1 MPAFET
7 REPISVV
14 VEIGVGDIRITASDR
29 TDTIVEVRPSDPAM
43 KGDVS
48 AAEHTRVEYAGGRL
62 IIKAPKG
69 WRQFSPRRGGESIDL
84 QIDLPADSDVQG
96 EAAVA
101 VVRCIGRLGEC
112 RFKTGAGDV
121 YVEHAGQVVLRTG
134 AGDVSVDRASGHTE
148 VTSGSGAVWIGAIDG
163 SAVVKN
169 GNGDTWVGMV
179 TGDLRVSAAN
189 GKIVVD
195 ESSSSVAAKTAN
207 GDVRLGGVAGGPV
220 VAETAFG
227 KIEVG
232 IPEGVAAW
240 LDLKTHFGNVRNDL
254 EAADRPGPD
263 QHAVEVRAQTA
274 FGDIVIGRSPAP
286 STRKEDA

>member
-14 VEIGVGDIRITASDR
+14 MEIGVGDIRIAASDR
-29 TDTIVEVRPSDPAM
+29 TDTIVEVRPSNPEV
-43 KGDVS
+43 KGEVT
-48 AAEHTRVEYAGGRL
+48 AAEHTRVDYAGGRL
-62 IIKAPKG
+62 IIRAPKG
-69 WRQFSPRRGGESIDL
+69 WRQFSPRRGGESIDV
-84 QIDLPADSDVQG
+84 QIDLPAGSDVQVEAG
-96 EAAVA
+96 VAAV
-101 VVRCIGRLGEC
+101 RCTGRLGEC

-121 YVEHAGQVVLRTG
+121 YVENAGPVKLRSG
-134 AGDVSVDRASGHTE
+134 AGDVSVDRASGHAE
-148 VTSGSGAVWIGAIDG
+148 VTSGSGAVRIGVLDG
-163 SAVVKN
+163 SAVIKN
-169 GNGDTWVGMV
+169 GNGDTWLGVV

-195 ESSSSVAAKTAN
+195 GSGSSVAAKTAN
-207 GDVRLGGVAGGPV
+207 GDVRLGGVAGGPA

-254 EAADRPGPD
+254 EAADRPGPGEN
-263 QHAVEVRAQTA
+263 AVEVRAQTS
-274 FGDIVIGRSPAP
+274 FGDIIVGRSLEP